1 MRYNILFIFNNT
13 KSIQYIFD
21 AVIKLSEKH
30 NIYYYL
36 NHQMCMIS
44 YNWNSLFISEQNDI
58 RVKLIKQLDKNN
70 CKCIGSKGDGISYED
85 KFKDTIKF
93 IEKLNEDEKYLLAVR
108 KKDKDQVVESGGSAN
123 QLRREYFKNKSKK
136 FTSVAKNQ

>member
-1 MRYNILFIFNNT
+1 MGWPDDHINI
-13 KSIQYIFD
+13 
-21 AVIKLSEKH
+21 EKKQP
-30 NIYYYL
+30 N
-36 NHQMCMIS
+36 
-44 YNWNSLFISEQNDI
+44 EI
-58 RVKLIKQLDKNN
+58 RVEVDAGTIVIANLNLWHAGAKNVNGKMRRVIMMNIKNRKYDQLLNYK
-70 CKCIGSKGDGISYED
+70 KYLGL
-85 KFKDTIKF
+85 KF